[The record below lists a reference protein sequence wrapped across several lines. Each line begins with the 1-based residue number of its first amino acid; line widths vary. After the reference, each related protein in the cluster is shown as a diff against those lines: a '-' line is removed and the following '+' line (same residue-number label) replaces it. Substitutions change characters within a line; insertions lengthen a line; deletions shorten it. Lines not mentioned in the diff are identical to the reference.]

1 MGVRSAISA
10 FFGEQKSA
18 SISAGGDVP
27 RSPDTGSDRWP
38 ALLPSSRIN
47 YELEAGDLT
56 QNNAVMACVNWIT
69 RTFPE
74 APLTVMQRQKNK
86 QAQAVLPHKLTTL
99 LETPNPFYDGLLL
112 WQATLLSLNLNGNGY
127 WLLGRNKYKQILE
140 VWYEPHMTI
149 RPVWPNDGSA
159 FISGYQVK
167 RKGRWSDPLPV
178 ADVVHF
184 RLGID
189 PANPRLGLSPL
200 ASALREV
207 FTDNEAANYSAS
219 ILRNMGIPGLVI
231 SPADSSFT
239 IEEDEADVIKQRT
252 SAHFGGDRRGST
264 MVMQGPTKVEVLAWS
279 PDQLNLD
286 KLRSIP
292 EERITALLGLPAIV
306 AGLGAGLDHGT
317 YNNTSEAKASGYE
330 GNLLPTQRLLASKLR
345 AQLLPELG
353 NPKTEFLQ
361 FDTSQVQALSED
373 KDKRYQRISVGF
385 KAGWLKRADARML
398 SGETLEIDDE
408 RDDVYITDLIVKG
421 AKLQE
426 TEPAGTLL
434 HEDGDEDEE
443 TDDSEDDGTDLDK
456 QLDDATNPDKG
467 KKSARHP
474 VSTEGKTGARQLNS
488 AFTSLMDEL
497 EAAT

>member
-1 MGVRSAISA
+1 MGLRSAVSS

-18 SISAGGDVP
+18 VPAGGDAP

-38 ALLPSSRIN
+38 ALLPSTRIN
-47 YELEAGDLT
+47 YQQEAGDLT
-56 QNNAVMACVNWIT
+56 QNAIIMACVNWIM

-74 APLTVMQRQKNK
+74 APLQVMARQTNG
-86 QAQAVLPHKLTTL
+86 QATAVVPHTLTAL

-127 WLLGRNKYKQILE
+127 WILGRNRFKEILE
-140 VWYEPHMTI
+140 VWWEPHMTI
-149 RPVWPNDGSA
+149 RPVWPNDGST

-167 RKGRWSDPLPV
+167 RKGKWSDPLPV
-178 ADVVHF
+178 EDVVHF

-200 ASALREV
+200 AAAFREV

-231 SPADSSFT
+231 SPASPNFT

-252 SAHFGGDRRGST
+252 TAHFGGDRRGST
-264 MVMQGPTKVEVLAWS
+264 MVMQGPTKVDVLSWS
-279 PDQLNLD
+279 PDELNLD

-292 EERITALLGLPAIV
+292 EERVTALLGLPAIV
-306 AGLGAGLDHGT
+306 AGLGAGLDHST

-353 NPKTEFLQ
+353 DPKTQFLQ
-361 FDTSQVQALSED
+361 FDTSKVQALAED
-373 KDKRYQRISVGF
+373 KDKRYQRLSIGY
-385 KAGWLKRADARML
+385 KAGWLTRADARTL
-398 SGETLEIDDE
+398 SGENLEVDDD

-421 AKLQE
+421 AKLAE

-434 HEDGDEDEE
+434 HEDGDADEDEE
-443 TDDSEDDGTDLDK
+443 PEDDGTDLDK
-456 QLDDATNPDKG
+456 QLDDATKPGKG
-467 KKSARHP
+467 SKSARHP
-474 VSTEGKTGARQLNS
+474 ISTEGKAGARQLTS
-488 AFTSLMDEL
+488 AFAALMDEL
-497 EAAT
+497 EAGT